1 MCYVQGRPF
10 LGQRIRCWEPPDYSC
25 PAATTVS
32 TSRWQKHSGG
42 KQNTRNPCDNTGRYA
57 SSEESLVWNCLP
69 TLNCH
74 VTWTEFGWGG
84 RVHPSC
90 FYLYDYLRETDSFI
104 RLHLSYVFCWEKRH
118 FSADLLPNSMLSAK
132 GLYWRTGDHL
142 SGAKRKW
149 HSFSPG
155 KPHQYLVSMFPILSS
170 APDCSA
176 RPLDYFCPAVL
187 TELIPEKT
195 KLFSY
200 SLSFYCW
207 LNEMGRTK

>member
-10 LGQRIRCWEPPDYSC
+10 LGQRIRCWKPPDYSC

-42 KQNTRNPCDNTGRYA
+42 KQNTDMHHLRKAWFGIVCQLWIVM
-57 SSEESLVWNCLP
+57 SLGQNLA
-69 TLNCH
+69 
-74 VTWTEFGWGG
+74 GGG

-149 HSFSPG
+149 HSLSPG

-200 SLSFYCW
+200 SLPYCW
-207 LNEMGRTK
+207 LNGMGRTK

>member
-1 MCYVQGRPF
+1 MCKDCLLHSTGLIYLADKLTF
-10 LGQRIRCWEPPDYSC
+10 LAG
-25 PAATTVS
+25 
-32 TSRWQKHSGG
+32 
-42 KQNTRNPCDNTGRYA
+42 
-57 SSEESLVWNCLP
+57 
-69 TLNCH
+69 
-74 VTWTEFGWGG
+74 GG

-132 GLYWRTGDHL
+132 GLYWRTRDHL

-149 HSFSPG
+149 HLFSPG

-200 SLSFYCW
+200 SLPYCW
-207 LNEMGRTK
+207 LNGMGRTK